1 MSATLKHFRALLPG
15 LVALGLGCGG
25 SDLVLPS
32 EGTAAKIVVVS
43 GNGQAGV
50 VGAALVDSLIVRVT
64 DSKDRPVQS
73 QQVTFAPGDANS
85 GQPVPA
91 SAATNADG
99 RAGAK
104 WVLGNVAGSQTM
116 VAKPVG
122 NGAPANLSVTFTAT
136 ASSSLPAKLAKA
148 AGDGQQAQA
157 GTAVAT
163 PPAVRVTD
171 ANGNPVAG
179 VGVTFQVTGGG
190 GTVAPTTP
198 VATDASGI
206 AAATSWTLG
215 AAAGPNQLTA
225 SVAATGVT
233 GNPAVFTATGVVG
246 GANKLVFIVEP
257 VNAAVGAHITPAV
270 QIQVQ
275 DAAGNPVT
283 TATNAITVSFASN
296 PTGAALGGTTT
307 VSAVNGTATFPNLT
321 VDRPGTGY
329 TLSALSSGLTTAT
342 STAFSVVMASST
354 TTVTGT
360 NPSSTVVGQP
370 YLVSFTVAAAPPAG
384 GTPTGSVSVSDGTG
398 ATCTGAA
405 PSGSCSLAST
415 TAGTKSIV
423 AIYAGDANFAGGAS
437 PPVSHTVNPAG
448 TTIIITGDT
457 PDPSLVGAPITV
469 TYGVTVNSPGVG
481 SPAGTVAVTFGGV
494 QVCSQGFPAT
504 SQCVFTGQTVGTKN
518 LRALFTP
525 STSDFNSDQ
534 SPNEAHQVEPDT
546 TATTVISNNNP
557 SNVGEQVQFTA
568 TVSVVAG
575 SGTPTGTVQF
585 KDGGSTLA
593 TVSLVNGT
601 ASTTQT
607 FLVAGQHHIT
617 AVYSGDA
624 AFDGSTSAV
633 LQQQVNVLNLPP
645 TANNDAYST
654 NEDTQLNV
662 SAGSGV
668 LNNDT
673 DPNNDPLTAALVAGP
688 THAAVFNLNA
698 NGSFTYT
705 PAANYNGP
713 DSFTYQA
720 SDGTFSSNV
729 ATVSITV
736 NSVNDPPSFTLAGSD
751 IPVSAL
757 AGPQTVSN
765 WVTNISAGPPDEAS
779 QTVSF
784 IVTTNN
790 DGAFASGGVPAI
802 DGSGTLTFT
811 PDPAAAGNVVTVT
824 VKAHDNG
831 GTANGGQDTS
841 AQQTFTIT
849 IGP

>member
-1 MSATLKHFRALLPG
+1 
-15 LVALGLGCGG
+15 
-25 SDLVLPS
+25 
-32 EGTAAKIVVVS
+32 
-43 GNGQAGV
+43 
-50 VGAALVDSLIVRVT
+50 
-64 DSKDRPVQS
+64 
-73 QQVTFAPGDANS
+73 
-85 GQPVPA
+85 
-91 SAATNADG
+91 
-99 RAGAK
+99 
-104 WVLGNVAGSQTM
+104 
-116 VAKPVG
+116 
-122 NGAPANLSVTFTAT
+122 VTFTAT
-136 ASSSLPAKLAKA
+136 ASSSVPAKLVKS
-148 AGDGQQAQA
+148 AGDAQNAQA
-157 GTAVAT
+157 GTAVAI
-163 PPAVRVTD
+163 PPAVKLTD
-171 ANGNPVAG
+171 ASGNPVAG

-198 VATDASGI
+198 VATNASGI
-206 AAATSWTLG
+206 ATATSWTLG

-225 SVAATGVT
+225 SVAAAGVT

-246 GANKLVFIVEP
+246 GANKLVFTVEP
-257 VNAAVGAHITPAV
+257 VNAAVGAPITPAV
-270 QIQVQ
+270 QVQVQ

-283 TATNAITVSFASN
+283 TATNAITLSLGTN
-296 PTGAALGGTTT
+296 PTGATLSGTTT

-329 TLSALSSGLTTAT
+329 TLAAAAPLPAPGLTGAT

-360 NPSSTVVGQP
+360 NPNSTVVGQP
-370 YLVSFTVAAAPPAG
+370 YLVSFTVAATPPAG
-384 GTPTGSVSVSDGTG
+384 GTPTGTVTVSDGTG

-405 PSGSCSLAST
+405 PSGSCSLTST
-415 TAGTKSIV
+415 TEGTKSIV
-423 AIYAGDANFAGGAS
+423 ATYTGDANFAGGISAL
-437 PPVSHTVNPAG
+437 VSHTVNPAG

-494 QVCSQGFPAT
+494 QVCSQAFPAT
-504 SQCVFTGQTVGTKN
+504 TQCVFTGQTVGTKN
-518 LRALFTP
+518 LRTLFTP
-525 STSDFNSDQ
+525 STGDFTADQ
-534 SPNEAHQVEPDT
+534 SPNESHQVDPDT

-585 KDGGSTLA
+585 KDGGSTFA
-593 TVSLVNGT
+593 TVALPGNGQ
-601 ASTTQT
+601 AITTRT
-607 FLVAGQHHIT
+607 FLVAGQHNIT
-617 AVYSGDA
+617 AVYPGDA
-624 AFDGSTSAV
+624 TFEGSTSPA
-633 LQQQVNVLNLPP
+633 LQQQVNIINVPP
-645 TANNDAYST
+645 VANNDAYST
-654 NEDTQLNV
+654 NEDTPLTV

-668 LNNDT
+668 LSNDT
-673 DPNNDPLTAALVAGP
+673 DGNNDQLTAVMVTGP
-688 THAAVFNLNA
+688 SHSAAFQLHAD
-698 NGSFTYT
+698 GSFSYT
-705 PAANYNGP
+705 PAANYNGS

-720 SDGTFSSNV
+720 NDGQANSNA
-729 ATVSITV
+729 ATVTITV
-736 NSVNDPPSFTLAGSD
+736 NPVNDPPSFTLAGSD

-790 DGAFASGGVPAI
+790 DGAFASGGVPVI

-824 VKAHDNG
+824 VKAQDNG
-831 GTANGGQDTS
+831 GTANGGQNQS
-841 AQQTFTIT
+841 PPQTFTIT